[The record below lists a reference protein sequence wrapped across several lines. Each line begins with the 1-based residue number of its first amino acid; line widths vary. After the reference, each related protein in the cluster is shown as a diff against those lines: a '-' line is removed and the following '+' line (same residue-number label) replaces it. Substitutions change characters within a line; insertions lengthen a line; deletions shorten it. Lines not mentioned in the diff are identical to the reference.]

1 MEKTITVGDKDIV
14 AKTLTASQIADLMAK
29 MDGSRKAT
37 LAEMLM
43 DSDVPIDAVL
53 VSTGL
58 YVLEE
63 EILKYIPPD
72 QYFDMTDLI
81 RRCLKNGE
89 QVGAYP
95 VMDSAWLDMGE
106 FSEMKKMAE
115 RMKL

>member
-1 MEKTITVGDKDIV
+1 MKSYEIPYGVV
-14 AKTLTASQIADLMAK
+14 TLG
-29 MDGSRKAT
+29 GSG
-37 LAEMLM
+37 
-43 DSDVPIDAVL
+43 SIDALNEKPRYELL

-63 EILKYIPPD
+63 EILKYIPQD

-89 QVGAYP
+89 LVGAYP

>member
-1 MEKTITVGDKDIV
+1 MRSLTGWWTWEKNG
-14 AKTLTASQIADLMAK
+14 
-29 MDGSRKAT
+29 R
-37 LAEMLM
+37 
-43 DSDVPIDAVL
+43 IDALREKPRYELL

>member
-1 MEKTITVGDKDIV
+1 MEKTITVGGKDIV

-58 YVLEE
+58 SAEWFSGPVTPDEIHQVWEAVIEVNGFLSRMLARLTAIAGILE
-63 EILKYIPPD
+63 P
-72 QYFDMTDLI
+72 
-81 RRCLKNGE
+81 
-89 QVGAYP
+89 
-95 VMDSAWLDMGE
+95 
-106 FSEMKKMAE
+106 
-115 RMKL
+115 